1 MIIDLMAENLDL
13 ELHSKI
19 DLLGSEHKQILN
31 RFLDLF
37 FTENPKAIRK
47 TVINNIN
54 DLSEKMNK
62 FAYEHGMTEEIAQ
75 EILN

>member
-1 MIIDLMAENLDL
+1 MAENLDL
-13 ELHSKI
+13 ELHNKI
-19 DLLGSEHKQILN
+19 DLLGNEHKEILN

-47 TVINNIN
+47 TVINNVM

-62 FAYEHGMTEEIAQ
+62 FAYEHGMTEELA
-75 EILN
+75 EKILKKQI